1 MEYEIQGC
9 VNFDIKENNCLYQM
23 NVLKI
28 NNLPEDIVGEIM
40 SFMCLNKFAMCNKH
54 YWFNTYHLKIS
65 YDLNSRYYRFLL
77 RNDYSFIFNT
87 YLALNFPKFLVKRK
101 IYYQNK
107 VFPRKIELLRYL
119 TCFVFKSPKCKKI
132 IEDFM
137 KRHKLVF
144 KKIKVKLNKWT
155 N

>member
-1 MEYEIQGC
+1 
-9 VNFDIKENNCLYQM
+9 M
-23 NVLKI
+23 NVVKLNI
-28 NNLPEDIVGEIM
+28 LPDDIVGEIM
-40 SFMCLNKFAMCNKH
+40 SFMPLDKFTLCNKH

-65 YDLNSRYYRFLL
+65 YDLDSRYYRFLL

-87 YLALNFPKFLVKRK
+87 YLALNFPKFLIKRK
-101 IYYQNK
+101 TYYQNK
-107 VFPRKIELLRYL
+107 VFPRKIELVRYL

-132 IEDFM
+132 VEDFM